1 MVSLSDLPFESPSL
15 VPPSGIR
22 GAKVALISTAGI
34 HRSSDARFQD
44 GETDYRII
52 PGDVDAADLVMSHRS
67 INFDRSGFQQDVN
80 VIFPLE
86 HLRKL
91 ANLGEVGS
99 VATWHY
105 SFMGAADPIR
115 LQKSGSQVGRL
126 LREDGVSAVLL
137 FPV

>member
-1 MVSLSDLPFESPSL
+1 MVRLSDLPFESTSW
-15 VPPSGIR
+15 VPLSNMR
-22 GAKVALISTAGI
+22 QAKVALISTAGL
-34 HRSSDARFQD
+34 HRSSDARFLD
-44 GETDYRII
+44 GETEYRII
-52 PGDVDAADLVMSHRS
+52 PGDVDPADLVMSHRS
-67 INFDRSGFQQDVN
+67 VNFDRSGFQQDVN

-91 ANLGEVGS
+91 ATQGEIGS

-115 LQKSGSQVGRL
+115 LQNTGAQVGRL
-126 LREDGVSAVLL
+126 LREDGVSAALL